1 MSDCDCCGC
10 DTEGNYRGQRVKP
23 TSVTFASWC
32 NTSTNFFDVEN
43 NAIGSSTLASRAD
56 DAGGPTHLV
65 SGAGWV
71 PISGFESNIKAYGGS
86 LTLHGIYGNTYQV
99 TVAPNTQAIASSRA
113 IAITAFE
120 ETASIESGILVDPL
134 FINGD
139 ATQLTFNGDSLV
151 GILYGPSGNATLPL
165 SIEFASS
172 TGLSDDSGEPGIIT
186 ARVPAGGRIDGAFG
200 LPWPQGQIT
209 QPFTLVPS
217 VTPTH
222 YVFWGYFNTPM
233 KLEGSKCS
241 LYRDGE
247 LVWEVTRPAIED
259 SIEHTSEDGVYV
271 WVSEVS
277 EASDPPWTGN
287 GTDNRTREPSPLMRV
302 ASFVVDTEAAVVGA
316 SAPND
321 FFVDDPDKVTGQ
333 RPYFVATKP
342 IRTRGTSFPMYVL
355 QADSGNS
362 LVRPIHAPR
371 LGSAPNLTWYHEA
384 SDKYVNAA
392 GISGLKNLGVGSY
405 TVTPAFAGS
414 EVDDFIDFPG
424 NEVSGV
430 PTFSLQIH
438 AVPNNDRRGS
448 RPLLE
453 DVGLQTREYGRA
465 RLQTEKVQAV
475 KLRFDRKVD
484 ASGVNAD
491 QITLTKDGEPV
502 AGCTMS
508 QLNDVE
514 WLITL
519 PPEADQTPKSFWVL
533 EYDPG
538 GDVMTDDIDEQS
550 YGSLAAFPPLSQSVY
565 RRVYVAANTGLR
577 YSKSPT
583 QYVPIGVG
591 PPTDANGV
599 AFEPEPSVLAARVSW
614 LMASANGWLAP
625 LDTSST
631 TLTIGTTASI
641 SKELEEM
648 PQPDGTFKIE
658 STGGVIANWGQTRKG
673 IETDGFTPQVPP
685 QSDSPDDCSF
695 WGLTTTIDPCP
706 PKTLRCPVAKAP
718 QRHASVIRMEEDL
731 PSFKATLSVPGS
743 AAAGV
748 TLNLFNQA
756 SDGSTP
762 QNTWRAEIEEDLK
775 PHEASTF
782 QAGGA
787 LPAQGQWGSLY
798 QLNDGTKHSWSS
810 SGWQQVTD
818 GKAIAPDGGGF
829 PPVGLVSGVA
839 LATAC
844 RNASQYAALETAFL
858 WELEIYFEIRRIF
871 RGVDA
876 PSGQVVD
883 SQSVPDRHRVVLSRD
898 KEDEWNESGSVSIPL
913 GGVVWTFEPAE

>member
-1 MSDCDCCGC
+1 
-10 DTEGNYRGQRVKP
+10 
-23 TSVTFASWC
+23 
-32 NTSTNFFDVEN
+32 
-43 NAIGSSTLASRAD
+43 
-56 DAGGPTHLV
+56 
-65 SGAGWV
+65 
-71 PISGFESNIKAYGGS
+71 
-86 LTLHGIYGNTYQV
+86 
-99 TVAPNTQAIASSRA
+99 
-113 IAITAFE
+113 
-120 ETASIESGILVDPL
+120 
-134 FINGD
+134 
-139 ATQLTFNGDSLV
+139 
-151 GILYGPSGNATLPL
+151 
-165 SIEFASS
+165 
-172 TGLSDDSGEPGIIT
+172 
-186 ARVPAGGRIDGAFG
+186 
-200 LPWPQGQIT
+200 
-209 QPFTLVPS
+209 
-217 VTPTH
+217 
-222 YVFWGYFNTPM
+222 
-233 KLEGSKCS
+233 
-241 LYRDGE
+241 
-247 LVWEVTRPAIED
+247 
-259 SIEHTSEDGVYV
+259 
-271 WVSEVS
+271 
-277 EASDPPWTGN
+277 
-287 GTDNRTREPSPLMRV
+287 
-302 ASFVVDTEAAVVGA
+302 
-316 SAPND
+316 
-321 FFVDDPDKVTGQ
+321 
-333 RPYFVATKP
+333 
-342 IRTRGTSFPMYVL
+342 
-355 QADSGNS
+355 
-362 LVRPIHAPR
+362 
-371 LGSAPNLTWYHEA
+371 
-384 SDKYVNAA
+384 
-392 GISGLKNLGVGSY
+392 
-405 TVTPAFAGS
+405 
-414 EVDDFIDFPG
+414 
-424 NEVSGV
+424 
-430 PTFSLQIH
+430 
-438 AVPNNDRRGS
+438 
-448 RPLLE
+448 
-453 DVGLQTREYGRA
+453 
-465 RLQTEKVQAV
+465 
-475 KLRFDRKVD
+475 
-484 ASGVNAD
+484 
-491 QITLTKDGEPV
+491 
-502 AGCTMS
+502 
-508 QLNDVE
+508 
-514 WLITL
+514 
-519 PPEADQTPKSFWVL
+519 
-533 EYDPG
+533 
-538 GDVMTDDIDEQS
+538 
-550 YGSLAAFPPLSQSVY
+550 
-565 RRVYVAANTGLR
+565 
-577 YSKSPT
+577 
-583 QYVPIGVG
+583 
-591 PPTDANGV
+591 
-599 AFEPEPSVLAARVSW
+599 
-614 LMASANGWLAP
+614 

-775 PHEASTF
+775 PHEAFTF